1 MTIFGKFEMKR
12 LVFFFFWGGDGK
24 ICFQKTGKV
33 NLKQNMKSPIKISLN
48 GENSPQKK
56 FSGYLLI
63 DRSRVIICV
72 CIQRF

>member
-1 MTIFGKFEMKR
+1 
-12 LVFFFFWGGDGK
+12 
-24 ICFQKTGKV
+24 
-33 NLKQNMKSPIKISLN
+33 MKSPIKISLN